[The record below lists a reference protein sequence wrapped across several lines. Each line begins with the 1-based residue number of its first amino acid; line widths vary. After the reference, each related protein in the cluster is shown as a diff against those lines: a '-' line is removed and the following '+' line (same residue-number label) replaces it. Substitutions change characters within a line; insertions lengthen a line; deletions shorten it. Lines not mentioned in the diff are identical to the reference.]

1 MPFTPGHHAV
11 ELDDFDTLRRLLDQ
25 GADIQ
30 DPVHGGWTLLHHAV
44 DGEIDVA
51 NQQDE
56 PVHVDMTAFLLARG
70 ADPLAASE
78 DGTTPLSF
86 AQERGH
92 WLAVELFNAWLR
104 RNRTP
109 AAS

>member
-1 MPFTPGHHAV
+1 MTPFTPAHQAV
-11 ELDDFDTLRRLLDQ
+11 ELDDFGTLRRLLDA

-30 DPVHGGWTLLHHAV
+30 DPVNGGWTLLHHAV

-51 NQQDE
+51 NQQNE

-70 ADPLAASE
+70 ADPLAPAD

-92 WLAVELFNAWLR
+92 WLAVELITAWLGR
-104 RNRTP
+104 D
-109 AAS
+109 AG